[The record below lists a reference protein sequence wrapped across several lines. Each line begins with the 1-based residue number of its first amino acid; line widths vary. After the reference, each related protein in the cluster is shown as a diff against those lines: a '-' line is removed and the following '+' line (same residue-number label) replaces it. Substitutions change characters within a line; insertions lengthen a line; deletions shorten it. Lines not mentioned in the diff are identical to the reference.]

1 MSLHE
6 DRFQY
11 EGGLVSSVEREAA
24 GEKLEK
30 LGALRE
36 RFLLEAAAFAH
47 GVKAIDPQLINRWE
61 FATRADTASFEEVI
75 AGFVDGVSD
84 NVNNLISGSR
94 VESLT
99 RIEAEGIDD

>member
-24 GEKLEK
+24 GEKLAK

-47 GVKAIDPQLINRWE
+47 GVKAIDPDFICRWE
-61 FATRADTASFEEVI
+61 RATRDKTASFEEVI
-75 AGFVDGVSD
+75 VGFVDCVSD
-84 NVNNLISGSR
+84 NVSELIDNDH